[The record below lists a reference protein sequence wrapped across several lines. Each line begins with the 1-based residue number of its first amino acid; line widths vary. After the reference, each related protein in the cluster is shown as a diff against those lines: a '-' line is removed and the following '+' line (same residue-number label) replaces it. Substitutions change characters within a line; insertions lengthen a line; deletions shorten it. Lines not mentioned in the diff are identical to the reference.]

1 MGAVWG
7 GAEIA
12 LCEWADWYSFVKEI
26 GAEIIQQNLVLTVE
40 DRHEYLT
47 RICLSFLVSSY
58 PKIHTYI
65 CTVLSLVSLQVSISM
80 LNTSEA
86 WLCDE
91 GVLYFSYCIFTIFMN
106 KIRPAL

>member
-47 RICLSFLVSSY
+47 RICLS
-58 PKIHTYI
+58 
-65 CTVLSLVSLQVSISM
+65 
-80 LNTSEA
+80 
-86 WLCDE
+86 
-91 GVLYFSYCIFTIFMN
+91 
-106 KIRPAL
+106 